1 MSNIVIHAREALFLK
16 RESIPRE
23 LRENLIDRY
32 TYRFYEDRACH
43 QCEYYQERMEAKGK
57 HLDQCNECAAYK
69 GGAQLAQE
77 VKLKDTRYLKTPIG
91 DALGL
96 AKVLDAQGI
105 EFTVKKHYPHHAMSR
120 PMKFTG
126 TLKDYQRE
134 AVDSI
139 KKKKRGVVK
148 APPRSGKTVLS
159 TAAICEIGK
168 KTIIMASQRDWL
180 MGFYETFVGSD
191 TQVPLTN
198 CRKSQ
203 IGFAKT
209 VEDFKK
215 YDVCLVTVQTFYS
228 EKGERLLRKIRDWFP
243 CIVVDE
249 IHTGGAPK
257 YAKVLASLN
266 CEYKIGL
273 SGTPNRKDGRFSLMR
288 ALIGPNLYEA
298 KVERLRPHVRLV
310 RTEYVQNSK
319 GMVPWVRMVS
329 ALEKDAKRLKLI
341 AQWVV
346 KDANAGHM
354 VIIPLAQ
361 IIPVKA
367 LVMAI
372 NKLAGKEIAVAFWG
386 GLGKDKDGRK
396 LRDVYIEK
404 ARKYQ
409 IKVIVGNAKM
419 VSTGINIPRASCL
432 YDVSPSSNAENAEQR
447 YSRILTPYEG
457 KPPPVIRFF
466 LDQLTARKR
475 CLSMEIYKVLIPK
488 FRPIIQEKDF
498 EALKSYLKSKPIQ
511 AQHFEL

>member
-1 MSNIVIHAREALFLK
+1 MSNLVIHAREALYLK

-23 LRENLIDRY
+23 LREKLLEKY
-32 TYRFYEDRACH
+32 THRFYEEKACTS
-43 QCEYYQERMEAKGK
+43 CEYYQERMEAKGK
-57 HLDQCNECAAYK
+57 HLEICDTCAAYK

-77 VKLKDTRYLKTPIG
+77 VKQGHNRYLKTPIG
-91 DALGL
+91 DALGV
-96 AKVLDAQGI
+96 AKELNAYDI
-105 EFTVKKHYPHHAMSR
+105 EFTVKKHYPQDVMSR

-126 TLKDYQRE
+126 TLKDYQRD
-134 AVDSI
+134 AVDAI
-139 KKKKRGVVK
+139 KKKRRGVVK

-191 TQVPLTN
+191 TQIPLTN

-209 VEDFKK
+209 LADFQK

-228 EKGERLLRKIRDWFP
+228 EAGERLLRKIRDMFP
-243 CIVVDE
+243 VIVVDE

-288 ALIGPNLYEA
+288 ALMGPNLYEA

-310 RTEYVQNSK
+310 RTGYVQKSK
-319 GMVPWVRMVS
+319 GQVPWVRMVS
-329 ALEKDAKRLKLI
+329 SIEKDPKRLKLI
-341 AQWVV
+341 AQWAV
-346 KDANAGHM
+346 KDAKAGHM
-354 VIIPLAQ
+354 IIIPLAQ
-361 IIPVKA
+361 ITPVKA

-372 NKLAGKEIAVAFWG
+372 NKLAGKTIAVAFWG

-404 ARKYQ
+404 ARKYK
-409 IKVIVGNAKM
+409 IRVIVGNAKM

-432 YDVSPSSNAENAEQR
+432 YDVTLSSNHENAEQR
-447 YSRILTPYEG
+447 YSRILTPWED
-457 KPPPVIRFF
+457 KPPAVIRFF
-466 LDQLTARKR
+466 LDEMQVRKR
-475 CLSMEIYKVLIPK
+475 CLSNEIYKVLIPK

-498 EALKSYLKSKPIQ
+498 EALKSYLKSKPFQ

>member
-1 MSNIVIHAREALFLK
+1 MITVNAREALYIK
-16 RESIPRE
+16 RESLPRD
-23 LRENLIDRY
+23 LREKLIEKY
-32 TYRFYEDRACH
+32 TLRFYEERACKS
-43 QCEYYQERMEAKGK
+43 CEFYQDRLAAPGK
-57 HLDQCNECAAYK
+57 HLEDPCDQCAAYK

-96 AKVLDAQGI
+96 KKILDAREI
-105 EFTVKKHYPHHAMSR
+105 EFKVKKHYPQQEMKR
-120 PMKFTG
+120 PIKFTG
-126 TLKDYQRE
+126 TLKDYQRD
-134 AVDSI
+134 AVDAI

-191 TQVPLTN
+191 TQKPLTN

-209 VEDFKK
+209 LEDFEK

-228 EKGERLLRKIRDWFP
+228 EKGERLLRKIRDWIP
-243 CIVVDE
+243 VIVADE

-257 YAKVLASLN
+257 YAKVLAALN
-266 CEYKIGL
+266 CEYKVGL
-273 SGTPNRKDGRFSLMR
+273 SGTPNRKDGRFSIMR

-298 KVERLRPHVRLV
+298 KVERLRPHIRLV
-310 RTEYVQNSK
+310 RTGYVQKSK
-319 GMVPWVRMVS
+319 GQVPWVRMVS
-329 ALEKDAKRLKLI
+329 SLEKDPKRLKLI
-341 AQWVV
+341 AEWALKDV
-346 KDANAGHM
+346 KNGHM

-361 IIPVKA
+361 ITPVKA

-409 IKVIVGNAKM
+409 VKVIVGNAKM

-432 YDVSPSSNAENAEQR
+432 YDVSLSSNNENAEQR
-447 YSRILTPYEG
+447 YSRVLTPWED
-457 KPPPVIRFF
+457 KPPALIRFF
-466 LDQLTARKR
+466 LDEMQVRKR
-475 CLSMEIYKVLIPK
+475 CLSNEIFRTLIPK
-488 FRPIIQEKDF
+488 FRPIISDKDM
-498 EALKSYLKSKPIQ
+498 EALKSYLKSKPAQ